1 MNRRNQTLRKARKSK
16 SIDNWK
22 SYKTLRN
29 KCNKKIRKAKS
40 NHHKEVLNGNINK
53 PKKIGSQ
60 IKNVFPGKSQSTDK
74 WPSLNILSRF
84 YSTMASKLKK
94 VTDFTWHYTAKSPPI
109 TTKTF
114 RFPYISVLFV
124 QSKLKLLSRQK
135 STGNGKLPPGLLN
148 DCGSII
154 SKPLCD
160 IINHSIRS
168 GKFSFSWNVV
178 VI

>member
-1 MNRRNQTLRKARKSK
+1 MMTGN
-16 SIDNWK
+16 
-22 SYKTLRN
+22 YMTLRN
-29 KCNKKIRKAKS
+29 KCNKKIKKVKS
-40 NHHKEVLNGNINK
+40 NHHKKVLNDNINK
-53 PKKIGSQ
+53 PKKFWSL
-60 IKNVFPGKSQSTDK
+60 IKNVFPGKSQSMANVSTDK
-74 WPSLNILSRF
+74 RASLNILSRF

-94 VTDFTWHYTAKSPPI
+94 PSYLLTDFIWRYTAKSPPK

-124 QSKLKLLSRQK
+124 QKELKMLSRQK
-135 STGNGKLPPGLLN
+135 SASIDNLPHGLLK

-160 IINHSIRS
+160 IINLSIRS